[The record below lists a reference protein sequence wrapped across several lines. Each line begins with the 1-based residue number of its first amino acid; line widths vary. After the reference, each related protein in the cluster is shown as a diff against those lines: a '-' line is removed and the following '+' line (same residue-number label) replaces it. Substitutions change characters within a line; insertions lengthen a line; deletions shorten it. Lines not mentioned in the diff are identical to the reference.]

1 MILTSEN
8 NNYYKLLLDLDDL
21 NSLGIDLTT
30 LFGNSNNINTYLSNI
45 LKQLNINVLNFPENI
60 EIISFGFKIFY
71 IKFFINQN

>member
-45 LKQLNINVLNFPENI
+45 